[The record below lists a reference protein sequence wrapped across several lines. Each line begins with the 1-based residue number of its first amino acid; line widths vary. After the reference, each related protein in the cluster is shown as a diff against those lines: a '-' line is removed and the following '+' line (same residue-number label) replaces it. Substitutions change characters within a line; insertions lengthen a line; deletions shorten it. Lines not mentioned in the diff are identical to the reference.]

1 MRHRGLQEELGM
13 SDQNEKCRDSKSD
26 EGAVLRLIQNQEPLG
41 EEFEKV
47 LLDNLWELYDA
58 DLTKKNTL

>member
-13 SDQNEKCRDSKSD
+13 SDQTEKCRDSKND